1 MKLFEFQ
8 AKRIF
13 AQYGL
18 PVPESDLLLS
28 SQDLPELPFPLILK
42 AQVLTGGRGKAGGIK
57 ICSDKKELGSLLTEL
72 FNMRI
77 KGEPVRAVLAEEKAK
92 INQEFYLSI
101 TLQGS
106 KARPLIIASPAGG
119 MDIEQVAAKTPEKII
134 KIPIDP
140 LIGPQDYQIRYL
152 AKRMGYQNKTELK
165 NFVANLYQAFCEL
178 DATLLEINPLASTD
192 KGLVALDGKV
202 TLDDKANFRQE
213 ALFKE
218 LLAEQQDLPGADP
231 ASAHMSEDTITYVPL
246 TGTVGLISDGA
257 GTGMLTLD
265 LIKDAGGEA
274 ANFCEM
280 GGLTS
285 PEIMYKAMETVL
297 SDPNVKSLLV
307 VLIGGFNRMDEMAE
321 GIVKYKKVHGLNIPV
336 IVRMCGT
343 MEEEGKELMAQAG
356 IPTYDDL
363 LEAVGA
369 AVKGAEGEA
378 DGNSN

>member
-13 AQYGL
+13 KEYGL
-18 PVPESDLLLS
+18 PVPESELLLS
-28 SQDLPELPFPLILK
+28 NSDVPRLPFPLVLK
-42 AQVLTGGRGKAGGIK
+42 SQVLTGGRGKAGGIK
-57 ICSDKKELGSLLTEL
+57 ICPNKKELSALLSQL
-72 FNMRI
+72 FNMKI
-77 KGEPVRAVLAEEKAK
+77 KDEPVRAVLAEEKAE
-92 INQEFYLSI
+92 INQEFYLAI
-101 TLQGS
+101 TLQGGN
-106 KARPLIIASPAGG
+106 ARPLVIASSAGG
-119 MDIEQVAAKTPEKII
+119 MDIEQVAAQTPKKII
-134 KIPIDP
+134 RIPIDP

-321 GIVKYKKVHGLNIPV
+321 GIIKYKKVHGLNIPV

-343 MEEEGKELMAQAG
+343 MEEEGKELRAQAG